1 MTFLEALQ
9 SDENAQAVDS
19 LSTALKSDDLPAD
32 VQGDARTIAGVMLN
46 VDNTLDDF
54 RSEAA
59 TVPNFFQDRNYS
71 VEGATQLQT
80 EANLKVIRGNDP
92 SALVNRLE
100 GRIKSFLSELADRS
114 KPLPPVDDPALMETL
129 LLGARQDA
137 RDALTNYSGNLAEAI
152 LRLQQEAMENG
163 EDALAYLL
171 GATPWAERY
180 VQAQGNRIEEAKA
193 FEHIKGA
200 LRDNVSDPSATPYR
214 QAAERLAALE
224 DVPEGYRVTWKLTL
238 EESGLLTEQVQAALG
253 TA

>member
-32 VQGDARTIAGVMLN
+32 VRSDAGTIAGVMLTI
-46 VDNTLDDF
+46 DNTIDEF

-59 TVPNFFQDRNYS
+59 LVPDFFQNNFYG
-71 VEGATQLQT
+71 VEGARQMQT
-80 EANLKVIRGNDP
+80 EANLKVIRDNDP
-92 SALVNRLE
+92 TGLINRLE
-100 GRIKSFLSELADRS
+100 GRIKAFLSELADRA
-114 KPLPPVDDPALMETL
+114 KPLPPTTDAALMEAL
-129 LLGARQDA
+129 LMGARQDA
-137 RDALTNYSGNLAEAI
+137 RDALTSQQGNLTEAI
-152 LRLQQEAMENG
+152 LKLQQEALENG

-171 GATPWAERY
+171 GASEWAARY
-180 VQAQGNRIEEAKA
+180 VKAHSVPEDQIAFDRIR
-193 FEHIKGA
+193 GT

-214 QAAERLAALE
+214 QAAERLAELK

-253 TA
+253 AI